1 MKRPADSI
9 KIWLQNIGLN
19 VRVTRRVYKG
29 ELLYTARCAAVYA
42 SPREID
48 KALRVQFGDR
58 YVGMHSFTAKADVCF
73 EVVFRLP
80 EPSKQLSF
88 DDYLKE
94 GRND

>member
-1 MKRPADSI
+1 MKRPADTI

-19 VRVTRRVYKG
+19 VRVTRRLYKG

-48 KALRVQFGDR
+48 KALKVQFGDR

-73 EVVFRLP
+73 EVVFKAAV
-80 EPSKQLSF
+80 PSRQMSF
-88 DDYLKE
+88 DDLLE
-94 GRND
+94 G